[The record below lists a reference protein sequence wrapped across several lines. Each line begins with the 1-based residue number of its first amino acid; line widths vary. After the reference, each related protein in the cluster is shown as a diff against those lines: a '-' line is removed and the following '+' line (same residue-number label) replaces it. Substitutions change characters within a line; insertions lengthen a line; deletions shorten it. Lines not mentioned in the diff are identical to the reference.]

1 MYKRMPGDEHN
12 TPTEQPTAEEGE
24 PLAEVKGQFSVGK
37 TFHNLNKDFSVNKI
51 TRFLLFLFI
60 FFFIFKIIDH
70 ILYFFDI
77 SKENGYAY
85 FSWFTMLFLFFVL
98 LPTQRS
104 RLPPS
109 SSL

>member
-1 MYKRMPGDEHN
+1 MSDDEN
-12 TPTEQPTAEEGE
+12 EEEAPTEDTR
-24 PLAEVKGQFSVGK
+24 QFSVGK
-37 TFHNLNKDFSVNKI
+37 TFQKLNEDFSVNKI

-109 SSL
+109 PPL